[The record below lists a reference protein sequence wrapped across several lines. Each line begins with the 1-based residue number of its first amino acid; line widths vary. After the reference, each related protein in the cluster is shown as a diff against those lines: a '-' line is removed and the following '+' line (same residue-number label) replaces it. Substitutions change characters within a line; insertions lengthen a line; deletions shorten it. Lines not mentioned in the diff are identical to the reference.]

1 LTACIIGRT
10 IDTAIKA
17 NLIKIRDAK
26 PRILASSATL
36 ERHEGPKIAGL
47 PTREPSLAEQRA
59 NVTLEETEMK
69 RCSTRIA
76 AGFFVLLLG
85 GCAYQAG
92 YNPTYIPDEEPD
104 YISSDEVLLV
114 MADEDED
121 YVYTGSPSSFTGG
134 GTSLSIP
141 LGTITKEV
149 AEEILEDRFSGR
161 VGFANEFLPE
171 EGYRLA
177 LKPRIRRFDYKYN
190 SLKNLGFAITPEV
203 DIDLRVTIL
212 DSNGQVIFDEVYQ
225 SGRTAGD
232 TYIVSGSPSEKVN
245 EALHRTLYQLFEE
258 SFADARPIV
267 LDSLGIEAPESAV
280 AGGGSVR
287 E

>member
-1 LTACIIGRT
+1 MTRYSTKCA
-10 IDTAIKA
+10 
-17 NLIKIRDAK
+17 
-26 PRILASSATL
+26 
-36 ERHEGPKIAGL
+36 AGL
-47 PTREPSLAEQRA
+47 F
-59 NVTLEETEMK
+59 V
-69 RCSTRIA
+69 
-76 AGFFVLLLG
+76 FFLG

-104 YISSDEVLLV
+104 YISSDQVLLV
-114 MADEDED
+114 MADEDEN

-141 LGTITKEV
+141 LGAITKEV

-161 VGFANEFLPE
+161 VGFANEFLHD

-203 DIDLRVTIL
+203 DIDLRITIL
-212 DSNGQVIFDEVYQ
+212 DSNGQTVFDEVYQ
-225 SGRTAGD
+225 SGRTEGD

-245 EALHRTLYQLFEE
+245 EALHRTLYRLFEE

-267 LDSLGIEAPESAV
+267 LDSLGLEAPKSAV
-280 AGGGSVR
+280 AGGVDIR